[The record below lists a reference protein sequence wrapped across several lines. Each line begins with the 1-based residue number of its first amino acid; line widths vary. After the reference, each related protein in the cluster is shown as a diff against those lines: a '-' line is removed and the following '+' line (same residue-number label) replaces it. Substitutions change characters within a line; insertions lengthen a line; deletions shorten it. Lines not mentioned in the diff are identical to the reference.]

1 MIICDQI
8 VFSIFNFS
16 SFFMATTHLTKEW
29 LLKLQEELYD
39 LKNNKLPAV
48 LERLKEAIAQWDISE
63 NAEYDTA
70 MGEKELIEA
79 RIAEIDHVLQDVEII
94 EHADTSE
101 IRYGSTVVIED
112 EKGVVSTW
120 KIVGSGEIDILWGT
134 VSFESPLGH
143 ALQGKKA
150 GDVIHV
156 RAPQKKYNAKIL
168 EVK

>member
-1 MIICDQI
+1 
-8 VFSIFNFS
+8 
-16 SFFMATTHLTKEW
+16 MATTFLTQEW

-39 LKNNKLPAV
+39 LKNSKLPAV

-79 RIAEIDHVLQDVEII
+79 RISEIEQVLQDVEVI
-94 EHADTSE
+94 EHENTHE
-101 IRYGSTVVIED
+101 VRYGSTVVIED
-112 EKGVVSTW
+112 DKWTTSTR
-120 KIVGSGEIDILWGT
+120 KIVGSGEIDILWWT

-143 ALQGKKA
+143 ALRGKKA
-150 GDVIHV
+150 GDTVQV
-156 RAPQKKYNAKIL
+156 RAPQKKYSAKII

>member
-1 MIICDQI
+1 
-8 VFSIFNFS
+8 
-16 SFFMATTHLTKEW
+16 MATTHLTQEW
-29 LLKLQEELYD
+29 LIKLQQEHTE

-48 LERLKEAIAQWDISE
+48 LERLKEAIAQGDISE

-79 RIAEIDHVLQDVEII
+79 RIAEIEQILQDVEII

-112 EKGVVSTW
+112 EKGAVSTW
-120 KIVGSGEIDILWGT
+120 RIVWSGEIDILSGT
-134 VSFESPLGH
+134 VSFESPLWH
-143 ALQGKKA
+143 ALRGKKA
-150 GDVIHV
+150 GDVIQV
-156 RAPQKKYNAKIL
+156 RAPQKKYSAKIL

>member
-1 MIICDQI
+1 MT
-8 VFSIFNFS
+8 
-16 SFFMATTHLTKEW
+16 TTHLTKEW
-29 LLKLQEELYD
+29 LAKLQQEHAD
-39 LKNNKLPAV
+39 LKNIKLPAV
-48 LERLKEAIAQWDISE
+48 LERLKEAIAQGDISE

-79 RIAEIDHVLQDVEII
+79 RISEIEQILQDVEII

-120 KIVGSGEIDILWGT
+120 RVVWSGEIDILSGT
-134 VSFESPLGH
+134 VSFESPLWH
-143 ALQGKKA
+143 ALRGKKA
-150 GDVIHV
+150 GDIIQV
-156 RAPQKKYNAKIL
+156 RAPQKKYSAKIL